1 MIRLIAP
8 IATSMAWFKTQSN
21 VESSVIITIL
31 HTQLNLKDQTYR
43 VKRNTT
49 KESISK
55 LGSHKYRATKIID
68 TSSNRTNIIYTYV
81 CYYHPILF
89 IVVFVICDS

>member
-1 MIRLIAP
+1 MTRLIAP
-8 IATSMAWFKTQSN
+8 IAISMAWFKTQSN

-49 KESISK
+49 KESIPK
-55 LGSHKYRATKIID
+55 PGSHKYIATEIID
-68 TSSNRTNIIYTYV
+68 TLPNRTNIIYTYE
-81 CYYHPILF
+81 CYYHPILLL
-89 IVVFVICDS
+89 